1 MRLPG
6 VEPLVEAA
14 LEEVSRRLLGGLPY
28 QHVRPTNGAQAA
40 TWIAT
45 AEFLSARIHSSTQEM
60 ENTPG
65 FEYRK
70 PDMSE
75 EAGAA
80 VKAVLAELTLEQQ
93 NFRWSLLRQEGGSA
107 NSSSSM
113 MQNEGF
119 DSREGTVFNNFDA
132 RNEAAQKLM
141 SNHLKI
147 INDIVRADGPPLTQK
162 GLVRLPRKEH
172 QVDACIYE
180 VTRRLSGGRPDP
192 RDRLLTTKSAAQAGT
207 WVATC
212 EYLSARIHSSAEE
225 VANTRG
231 FEQRKPD
238 MSPGAAAAMKAVL
251 AEVAADPADEEAR
264 EANGS
269 FLNKESTTPS
279 KSSTAPP
286 ELQPELMDGFNL
298 SKYQSMK
305 HPSMNDLSKIDGA
318 LDRSYAQPQAQP
330 QAPHYSH
337 PGNRPGSGESTP
349 TGRSSEYSVSAR
361 TSEQRGPGAY
371 QSPVRPNLPRPDRR
385 PSLGNIALDDV
396 GFGRDLDLPTGEG
409 PVWEVRRSPSP
420 RIRPAHPCVL
430 STHGL
435 SRPLLP
441 ALVHLA
447 PRILS
452 QAAMQKLAQAKAQA
466 AAAMQRLSNARDQ
479 EGEFAPETGLVR
491 FV

>member
-1 MRLPG
+1 MRADGPPPTQPGLVRLPG
-6 VEPLVEAA
+6 VESLVEAA

-93 NFRWSLLRQEGGSA
+93 NFRWSLLKGELGTEGSNEA
-107 NSSSSM
+107 NSLGAAAYHNY
-113 MQNEGF
+113 Q
-119 DSREGTVFNNFDA
+119 A
-132 RNEAAQKLM
+132 RNEAAHKLM
-141 SNHLKI
+141 SNHLKVI
-147 INDIVRADGPPLTQK
+147 ADICRADGPPLTQK

-207 WVATC
+207 WIATC

-264 EANGS
+264 EANGYS
-269 FLNKESTTPS
+269 ASKESASPS
-279 KSSTAPP
+279 KSSAELPP
-286 ELQPELMDGFNL
+286 EPTDVFNL
-298 SKYQSMK
+298 HKFQSMK
-305 HPSMNDLSKIDGA
+305 NPSMNDLSKLAGA
-318 LDRSYAQPQAQP
+318 LDSSYEPP
-330 QAPHYSH
+330 
-337 PGNRPGSGESTP
+337 GESTP
-349 TGRSSEYSVSAR
+349 TGRSEHSVSAR
-361 TSEQRGPGAY
+361 TSDYRGSGY
-371 QSPVRPNLPRPDRR
+371 QSPVRPPRPDRR

-409 PVWEVRRSPSP
+409 PVWEVRRSPSLAAP
-420 RIRPAHPCVL
+420 RIRPA
-430 STHGL
+430 
-435 SRPLLP
+435 
-441 ALVHLA
+441 LA
-447 PRILS
+447 SSARRAS
-452 QAAMQKLAQAKAQA
+452 QAPSCPHSLTLPRASRR
-466 AAAMQRLSNARDQ
+466 RLQCRSSPRRRRRRR
-479 EGEFAPETGLVR
+479 PR
-491 FV
+491 C

>member
-93 NFRWSLLRQEGGSA
+93 NFRWSLLKGQLGTEGSNEP
-107 NSSSSM
+107 NSLGAAAYHNY
-113 MQNEGF
+113 Q
-119 DSREGTVFNNFDA
+119 A
-132 RNEAAQKLM
+132 RNEAAHKLM
-141 SNHLKI
+141 SNHLKVI
-147 INDIVRADGPPLTQK
+147 ADICRADGPPPTQK

-269 FLNKESTTPS
+269 FQNKESTTPS

-337 PGNRPGSGESTP
+337 PGNHPGSGESTP